1 MLFRSWEVYHS
12 SLGGA
17 NYVLELDRT
26 AAVQS
31 YSNYWYNGVTSSVFG
46 VNGTYAGINGN
57 GTTYVAYCFAAIAGY
72 SAFGSY
78 TGNGSA
84 DGPFVYCGFRP
95 RFILIKRYD
104 SGAEGWYIEDTS
116 RSPYNVM
123 QTYLSP
129 NSSAAETTA
138 SFCNIDS
145 LSNGFKI
152 RNSDSAFNAS
162 GGSYIYAAFAE
173 NPFNYSLAR

>member
-1 MLFRSWEVYHS
+1 MLFRSKW
-12 SLGGA
+12 
-17 NYVLELDRT
+17 
-26 AAVQS
+26 
-31 YSNYWYNGVTSSVFG
+31 
-46 VNGTYAGINGN
+46 NGTVPAATVFSVGTDSGTNGSGN
-57 GTTYVAYCFAAIAGY
+57 TNVAYCFAAIAGY